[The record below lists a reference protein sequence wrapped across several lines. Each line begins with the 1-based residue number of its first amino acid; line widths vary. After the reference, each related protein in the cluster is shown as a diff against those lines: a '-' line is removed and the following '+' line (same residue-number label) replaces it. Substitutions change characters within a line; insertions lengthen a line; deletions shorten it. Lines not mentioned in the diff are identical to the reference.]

1 MTLDDEILLMRLWL
15 FRFFVDANFVDVIFW
30 KNIKKN
36 IYIFVGAVC
45 RFVFVVVVIVVWF
58 LAHVI
63 FVDALC
69 VDVIFVVAIFVG
81 ENRRR
86 RAKCVKSRSS

>member
-1 MTLDDEILLMRLWL
+1 MEKSI
-15 FRFFVDANFVDVIFW
+15 
-30 KNIKKN
+30 KN
-36 IYIFVGAVC
+36 IYIFVCAVC

-69 VDVIFVVAIFVG
+69 VDVIFVVAIFV
-81 ENRRR
+81 EKKIDEEMQSAS
-86 RAKCVKSRSS
+86 RAGHLEIM

>member
-1 MTLDDEILLMRLWL
+1 ME
-15 FRFFVDANFVDVIFW
+15 
-30 KNIKKN
+30 KNIKN

-58 LAHVI
+58 LVHVI

-69 VDVIFVVAIFVG
+69 VDVIFVVAIFAG
-81 ENRRR
+81 KNRRR